1 MKYFLLLVS
10 IIIIIYS
17 SYLAIKCIELF
28 NSLTEYGKG
37 YLAGSMILLAIGISA
52 LIYSLKKIKQTNKQN
67 KITFNHHKTKTK
79 YE

>member
-1 MKYFLLLVS
+1 MKYFLISVS

-37 YLAGSMILLAIGISA
+37 YLAGSIILLTIGVS
-52 LIYSLKKIKQTNKQN
+52 LFIYSLKKIKQNK
-67 KITFNHHKTKTK
+67 
-79 YE
+79 